1 MKGILRVSPA
11 FFRLTIV
18 LLVLFNACSTPY
30 PKGFAPI
37 ATTIPNLQFELR
49 YATANNFT
57 GRPVQGYANIAKVL
71 SRPALN
77 ALAAAQKDFNAMG
90 MGLKLYDGY
99 RPQKA
104 VDEFVAWS
112 KRLNDTLRKQQYYPK
127 VPKSELF
134 IRGYIAAK
142 SGHSRGS
149 TVDVG
154 LVYLEGPKKGE
165 EVDMGSPWDFFG
177 PISWATDTT
186 ITVAQQNN
194 RKLLAKILMQH
205 GFKPYSKEW
214 WHFTLKEEPFP
225 DTYFDF

>member
-177 PISWATDTT
+177 PISWASDTT

>member
-57 GRPVQGYANIAKVL
+57 GRPVRGYANIAIVL

-77 ALAAAQKDFNAMG
+77 ALAAAQKDFNAKG
-90 MGLKLYDGY
+90 MSLKLYDGY

-134 IRGYIAAK
+134 TRGYIAAK

-177 PISWATDTT
+177 PISWSTDTT

-205 GFKPYSKEW
+205 GFKPYTKEW

>member
-57 GRPVQGYANIAKVL
+57 GRPVRGYANIAIVL
-71 SRPALN
+71 SRHALN

-134 IRGYIAAK
+134 TRGYIAAK

-177 PISWATDTT
+177 PISWSTDTT

>member
-194 RKLLAKILMQH
+194 RKLLAKILMQN
-205 GFKPYSKEW
+205 GFKPYTKEW

>member
-1 MKGILRVSPA
+1 MKGILHVSPA

-49 YATANNFT
+49 YSTANNFT
-57 GRPVQGYANIAKVL
+57 GRPLRGYANIAKVL

-134 IRGYIAAK
+134 TQGYIAAK

-225 DTYFDF
+225 ETYFDF

>member
-1 MKGILRVSPA
+1 MKGIIQFFPA
-11 FFRLTIV
+11 FFRCVIALVV
-18 LLVLFNACSTPY
+18 LISACSTPY

-37 ATTIPNLQFELR
+37 VEVIPNLQFELR

-57 GRPVQGYANIAKVL
+57 GTPITGYSSIAKVL

-90 MGLKLYDGY
+90 MSLILYDGY

-134 IRGYIAAK
+134 ARGYIAAK

-154 LVYLEGPKKGE
+154 LVFLEGPKKGE

-177 PISWATDTT
+177 PISWASDTT

-194 RKLLAKILMQH
+194 RKLLAKTLVKH
-205 GFKPYSKEW
+205 GFKPYAKEW
-214 WHFTLKEEPFP
+214 WHFTLKKEPFP

>member
-11 FFRLTIV
+11 FFRLAIV

-127 VPKSELF
+127 LHKSELF

-177 PISWATDTT
+177 PISWASDTT

>member
-57 GRPVQGYANIAKVL
+57 GTPVRGYANIAKVL

-134 IRGYIAAK
+134 IRGYIGAK

>member
-11 FFRLTIV
+11 FFRLTIA

-134 IRGYIAAK
+134 TRGYIAAK

-177 PISWATDTT
+177 PISWASDTT

>member
-37 ATTIPNLQFELR
+37 ATTIPNLQFELL

-57 GRPVQGYANIAKVL
+57 GRPVRGYTNIAKVL

-205 GFKPYSKEW
+205 GFKPYTKEW

>member
-1 MKGILRVSPA
+1 MKGILRVSLA

-57 GRPVQGYANIAKVL
+57 GRPVRGYANIEKVL

-205 GFKPYSKEW
+205 GFKPYTKEW

>member
-57 GRPVQGYANIAKVL
+57 GRPVRGYANIAIVL
-71 SRPALN
+71 SRHALN

-134 IRGYIAAK
+134 TRGYIAAK

>member
-1 MKGILRVSPA
+1 MKGIIHVFPA
-11 FFRLTIV
+11 FFRCVMALVI
-18 LLVLFNACSTPY
+18 LLNSCSTPY
-30 PKGFAPI
+30 PEGFAPI
-37 ATTIPNLQFELR
+37 ATSIPNLQFELR

-57 GRPVQGYANIAKVL
+57 GTPVRGYSNIAKVL
-71 SRPALN
+71 SHPTLK

-112 KRLNDTLRKQQYYPK
+112 KRLNDTLKKQQYYPK

-134 IRGYIAAK
+134 SRGYIAAK

-154 LVYLEGPKKGE
+154 LIYLNGPKKGE

-177 PISWATDTT
+177 PISWASDTT

-205 GFKPYSKEW
+205 GFKPYTKEW
-214 WHFTLKEEPFP
+214 WHFTLKEEPYP

>member
-134 IRGYIAAK
+134 TRGYIAAK

-177 PISWATDTT
+177 PISWASDTT

>member
-1 MKGILRVSPA
+1 MKGILRVSLA

-57 GRPVQGYANIAKVL
+57 GRPVRGYANIEKVL

-194 RKLLAKILMQH
+194 RKLLAKILMHH